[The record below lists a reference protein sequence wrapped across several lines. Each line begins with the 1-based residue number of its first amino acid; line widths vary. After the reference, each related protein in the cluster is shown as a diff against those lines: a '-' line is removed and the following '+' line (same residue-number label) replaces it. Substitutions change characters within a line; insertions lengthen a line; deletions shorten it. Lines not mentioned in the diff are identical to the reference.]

1 MSNPYVNYVKVHF
14 SDALT
19 GAINAAAE
27 TSPEL
32 RLCIAELEGR
42 RVGVEVTDFHLSIT
56 LSVVDSLVL
65 VNDGPHQKEPD
76 LLFRGTAANLLK
88 IIASGDWDPKVLE
101 NIEIVGDVQL
111 AQKLYRLLKKINFDW
126 EEEVAKRLGDVPA
139 RQVGNFVRWCRRTIF
154 ADDSPFRQQV
164 RTKLVDENY
173 ILPEQSRVERFL
185 DEVDHLQEDLDRL
198 EKRLDRLSK

>member
-1 MSNPYVNYVKVHF
+1 MSNPYLNYVKVHF
-14 SDALT
+14 SEALT
-19 GAINAAAE
+19 SAINAAAE

-42 RVGVEVTDFHLSIT
+42 RVGVEVTDLRLSIT
-56 LSVVDSLVL
+56 LNVIDSMVL
-65 VNDGPHQKEPD
+65 VDDGLNQKELD

-88 IIASGDWDPKVLE
+88 VIASRDWDPKILE

-111 AQKLYRLLKKINFDW
+111 AQKLYRLLKKIDFDW
-126 EEEVAKRLGDVPA
+126 EEEVARRIGDVPA
-139 RQVGNFVRWCRRTIF
+139 RQVGNFVRWCRRTVF

-164 RTKLVDENY
+164 RTALVDENY

-185 DEVDHLQEDLDRL
+185 DEVDHLQEDVDRL
-198 EKRLDRLSK
+198 EKRLDRLSG